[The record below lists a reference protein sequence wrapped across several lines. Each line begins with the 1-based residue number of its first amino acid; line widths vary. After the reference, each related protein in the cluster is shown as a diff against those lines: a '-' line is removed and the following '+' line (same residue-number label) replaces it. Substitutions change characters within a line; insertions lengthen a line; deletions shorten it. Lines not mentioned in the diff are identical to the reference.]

1 MAYLPFGEGPRMCIG
16 MRFALMQTRVGLAT
30 LLNKYRVQ
38 VTQKT
43 PVPMTLAP
51 SNAFLSPVGGMWLRI
66 EKL

>member
-43 PVPMTLAP
+43 PVPMTFVP
-51 SNAFLSPVGGMWLRI
+51 SSAFLSPVGGMWLRI
-66 EKL
+66 EKF